1 MPKLI
6 KNILV
11 PTDFSESSVFAL
23 KAAIKLAR
31 KISARIYLYHRV
43 HLHPNWNIWTDEEK
57 ACHPNLLKK
66 ESEVMDRF
74 KEALNLNR
82 HTGIKIIS
90 LFSSG
95 DLVDRAEQLVEKYD
109 VDFVVMGSEGAD
121 GLKEW
126 LYGSNAQKIST
137 RVNVP
142 CMVIKHEVEELSL
155 KKVVFASEFGED
167 AKKPFLELIDFLQI
181 FGSTIHL
188 LYIAS
193 IKEFVVQEETLEKM
207 RKFEKMCWK
216 LPCEI
221 HGQADQTI
229 EMGIQN
235 YMVNSQ
241 ADMLAVVNH
250 QKGPFQKLVAGSISE
265 KLINHMEGPV
275 MSFPADKREVETQDE

>member
-11 PTDFSESSVFAL
+11 PTDFSDSSVFAL
-23 KAAIKLAR
+23 KAAIQLAR

-43 HLHPNWNIWTDEEK
+43 HLHPNWNIWTEEEK
-57 ACHPNLLKK
+57 ACHPALLKK
-66 ESEVMDRF
+66 EAEVMARF
-74 KEALNLNR
+74 KDALKWNL
-82 HTGIKIIS
+82 HTGIQVIS

-95 DLVDRAEQLVEKYD
+95 DLVDRAEQLVDLYD
-109 VDFVVMGSEGAD
+109 IDFVVMGSEGAD

-126 LYGSNAQKIST
+126 LYGSNAQKISQ
-137 RVNVP
+137 RVDIP

-155 KKVVFASEFGED
+155 KKVVFASEFNED
-167 AKKPFLELIDFLQI
+167 AKKPFLQLIDFLQI

-207 RKFEKMCWK
+207 REFEKLCWK

-221 HGQADQTI
+221 HGQADQSV

-250 QKGPFQKLVAGSISE
+250 QKGSFQKLVEGSVSE

-275 MSFPADKREVETQDE
+275 LSLPADRKEVETRDR

>member
-23 KAAIKLAR
+23 KTAIKLAR
-31 KISARIYLYHRV
+31 KISARIYLFHRV
-43 HLHPNWNIWTDEEK
+43 HLHPNWNILTDEEK
-57 ACHPNLLKK
+57 ACHPKLLKK
-66 ESEVMDRF
+66 ESEVMERF
-74 KEALNLNR
+74 RGTLDTNL
-82 HTGIKIIS
+82 HSGIQIIS

-95 DLVDRAEQLVEKYD
+95 DLVDRAEQLVDKYEI
-109 VDFVVMGSEGAD
+109 DFVLMGSEGAD

-137 RVNVP
+137 RVEVP

-155 KKVVFASEFGED
+155 KKVVFASEFEED
-167 AKKPFLELIDFLQI
+167 AKKPFLQLIDFLQI

-193 IKEFVVQEETLEKM
+193 IKEFVVQEETIERM
-207 RKFEKMCWK
+207 REFEKLCWK

-250 QKGPFQKLVAGSISE
+250 QKGPFQKLVSGSISE

-275 MSFPADKREVETQDE
+275 LSLPASKEEVEAKDF